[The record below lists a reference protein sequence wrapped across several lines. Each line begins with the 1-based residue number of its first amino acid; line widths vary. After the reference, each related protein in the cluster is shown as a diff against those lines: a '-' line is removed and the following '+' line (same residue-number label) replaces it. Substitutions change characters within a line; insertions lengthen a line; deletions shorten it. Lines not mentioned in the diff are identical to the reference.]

1 MRGPDRIGVFQDWSY
16 HGIITFQFD
25 LSWAG
30 LRFLCRNALTDRALD
45 VMLVI
50 CVDQDKSLVI
60 VKYLV
65 DETSVIKMSLMV
77 QLYVIGLCLRVISMN
92 TLYQD

>member
-25 LSWAG
+25 LSWQD

-45 VMLVI
+45 VMLVM

-60 VKYLV
+60 VTPKYLV
-65 DETSVIKMSLMV
+65 DETSLIEMSLMV
-77 QLYVIGLCLRVISMN
+77 
-92 TLYQD
+92 